1 MKNYKIIFAFAI
13 SAMLFSCS
21 SNEPVGSAATTAATA
36 TSYEVVAAT
45 ALPTSA
51 SAYIASNYSGA
62 STTEVNLVSDG
73 TYVAYIAKTSGTTAK
88 STSSTANAVVT
99 KLIFSIR
106 GAFLSAKVQT
116 NVAIAD
122 LLPAITT
129 YITTNYA
136 GAVINNAHVESDGGF
151 DVMITSADGNKIK
164 LNFKADGIFVA
175 AKALKANGNHKH
187 DHNNN
192 HTPVVIADL
201 LPAITTYISTNYS
214 GATIT
219 SAHKESDGS
228 FDVFVTTASGAKL
241 NINFSATGDFV
252 AVSSDDI
259 HHSDNGTV
267 IAIAD
272 LSASIT
278 TYISTNYVGSTIVG
292 AKREADGS
300 FEVHII
306 TADSLKLELKFDS
319 TGTFVSLSSNTNNHF
334 PSNLSPV
341 AITNLVTAI
350 KNYITTNYV
359 GAIIKEAHLESNGTY
374 DIVITTAAGVQLKLN
389 FSATGAFLGIKN

>member
-1 MKNYKIIFAFAI
+1 
-13 SAMLFSCS
+13 
-21 SNEPVGSAATTAATA
+21 
-36 TSYEVVAAT
+36 
-45 ALPTSA
+45 
-51 SAYIASNYSGA
+51 
-62 STTEVNLVSDG
+62 
-73 TYVAYIAKTSGTTAK
+73 
-88 STSSTANAVVT
+88 
-99 KLIFSIR
+99 
-106 GAFLSAKVQT
+106 
-116 NVAIAD
+116 
-122 LLPAITT
+122 
-129 YITTNYA
+129 
-136 GAVINNAHVESDGGF
+136 
-151 DVMITSADGNKIK
+151 
-164 LNFKADGIFVA
+164 
-175 AKALKANGNHKH
+175 
-187 DHNNN
+187 
-192 HTPVVIADL
+192 
-201 LPAITTYISTNYS
+201 
-214 GATIT
+214 
-219 SAHKESDGS
+219 
-228 FDVFVTTASGAKL
+228 
-241 NINFSATGDFV
+241 
-252 AVSSDDI
+252 VSSDDI

-272 LSASIT
+272 LSVSIT

-359 GAIIKEAHLESNGTY
+359 GAVIKEAHLESNGTY